1 MADFLEEALK
11 WGYSKKDIAD
21 FLAEQEGETDF
32 IKKAR
37 DWGYKDDQIIAE
49 LLGGGAGKA
58 MSSQFMT
65 GLKSSA
71 QGIGQMLGMVDTEDI
86 KAQREAA
93 DIYAANNPILGT
105 TVNIA
110 GNILDPVA
118 LPAAIIA
125 PLRGATL
132 ATTLAKR
139 GAAQGAFAG
148 AVEPITKEGGES
160 VFNWDRALNA
170 IIGTAGG
177 AAIGGGAGAL
187 IQRLTR
193 KPEIPA
199 PKTAADEI
207 ADVLTGQP
215 VKVADEAAPVV
226 KATDEAIVP
235 TERAITGEGVST
247 RIISDAETKAIE
259 TRIGQL
265 TSEIDDLKWRQAEG
279 TPKVEEPPVAALLR
293 GEAPV
298 VQREATDLPTGGRNT
313 MGLVSPTREQQA
325 PQVAALLQRAQPE
338 PVVPVPRAP
347 QQPALLKTNI
357 ENAIA
362 QRQDEITKLQ
372 ERLAEKARLEEAKTK
387 PELIQVET
395 GKKTPVVAKEAEAPA
410 ITPVE
415 QTKVAQLQ
423 AVLDKHGFKTVDEAV
438 AATAKTAEERAAAQ
452 ARIDAGQ
459 TQTLEQLVR
468 GFRSAGS
475 AAVPPERL
483 FSDKVV
489 MSSAPQAA
497 VRATMGETKPLR
509 GSRAEVATHA
519 ETEKLL
525 QDVGGLLDSAELK
538 AAREGGKYAGT
549 LKGTIE
555 AGIDVATKAA
565 KEEGSFLAWLFK
577 QDDNGNFINVD
588 KSWNRGEIAAFMPV
602 VRDASRI
609 YNKLMAEAVD
619 INMAGKLDDKALQD
633 VMERMVYPIQIMGIF
648 QAKRTQAS
656 RSLNAFRTLDT
667 SLKANET
674 VRGFLNA
681 GKTC

>member
-199 PKTAADEI
+199 PKTS
-207 ADVLTGQP
+207 
-215 VKVADEAAPVV
+215 
-226 KATDEAIVP
+226 AI
-235 TERAITGEGVST
+235 S
-247 RIISDAETKAIE
+247 
-259 TRIGQL
+259 
-265 TSEIDDLKWRQAEG
+265 
-279 TPKVEEPPVAALLR
+279 
-293 GEAPV
+293 
-298 VQREATDLPTGGRNT
+298 
-313 MGLVSPTREQQA
+313 
-325 PQVAALLQRAQPE
+325 
-338 PVVPVPRAP
+338 
-347 QQPALLKTNI
+347 
-357 ENAIA
+357 
-362 QRQDEITKLQ
+362 
-372 ERLAEKARLEEAKTK
+372 
-387 PELIQVET
+387 
-395 GKKTPVVAKEAEAPA
+395 
-410 ITPVE
+410 
-415 QTKVAQLQ
+415 
-423 AVLDKHGFKTVDEAV
+423 
-438 AATAKTAEERAAAQ
+438 
-452 ARIDAGQ
+452 
-459 TQTLEQLVR
+459 
-468 GFRSAGS
+468 S
-475 AAVPPERL
+475 AAVL
-483 FSDKVV
+483 
-489 MSSAPQAA
+489 
-497 VRATMGETKPLR
+497 G
-509 GSRAEVATHA
+509 
-519 ETEKLL
+519 
-525 QDVGGLLDSAELK
+525 
-538 AAREGGKYAGT
+538 
-549 LKGTIE
+549 
-555 AGIDVATKAA
+555 AGIS
-565 KEEGSFLAWLFK
+565 GL
-577 QDDNGNFINVD
+577 
-588 KSWNRGEIAAFMPV
+588 R
-602 VRDASRI
+602 VRR
-609 YNKLMAEAVD
+609 
-619 INMAGKLDDKALQD
+619 
-633 VMERMVYPIQIMGIF
+633 
-648 QAKRTQAS
+648 
-656 RSLNAFRTLDT
+656 
-667 SLKANET
+667 
-674 VRGFLNA
+674 
-681 GKTC
+681 